1 LAKMKGRSGFRFA
14 SGFRTVGMFGMG
26 VDRVMVM
33 VVIMAVRVGVVMC
46 VIVGVLGFKAAKPR
60 AECVAKCA
68 VGHV

>member
-1 LAKMKGRSGFRFA
+1 
-14 SGFRTVGMFGMG
+14 MFGMG

>member
-1 LAKMKGRSGFRFA
+1 
-14 SGFRTVGMFGMG
+14 MFGMG

-33 VVIMAVRVGVVMC
+33 VVIMAVRVG